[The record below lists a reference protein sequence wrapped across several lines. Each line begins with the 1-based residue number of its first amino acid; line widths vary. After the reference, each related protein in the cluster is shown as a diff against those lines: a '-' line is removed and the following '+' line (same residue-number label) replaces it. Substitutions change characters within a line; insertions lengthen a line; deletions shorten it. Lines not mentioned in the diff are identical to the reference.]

1 MKMREI
7 KQYVRGDVLIAD
19 VGGRDYALVEFRKLR
34 ADKLFVEDLAGIQ
47 YIVSIGKC
55 RRYDPQLFI
64 EHRDFMQDFNRKMS
78 ED

>member
-7 KQYVRGDVLIAD
+7 RQYLPGDVLIAD
-19 VGGRDYALVEFRKLR
+19 VGGRDYALVVFKKLR
-34 ADKLFVEDLAGIQ
+34 LDKLFVEDENCIQ
-47 YIVSIGKC
+47 YIVSIAKC

-64 EHRDFMQDFNRKMS
+64 EHIAFNKEFDRKMR